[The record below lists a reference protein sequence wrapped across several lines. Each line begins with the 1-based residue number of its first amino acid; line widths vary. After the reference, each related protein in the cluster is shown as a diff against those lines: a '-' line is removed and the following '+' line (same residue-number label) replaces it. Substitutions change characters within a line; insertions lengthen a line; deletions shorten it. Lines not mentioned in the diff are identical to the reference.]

1 MRDKLMWYH
10 FSQMMNNYNFLIMI
24 NYNFNWQVQE
34 PFSENNLST
43 LKQLFF
49 FLILDYCKLEIAKIH
64 KIQYTICALLQSA
77 CLH

>member
-49 FLILDYCKLEIAKIH
+49 F
-64 KIQYTICALLQSA
+64 
-77 CLH
+77 